1 MLNHVLEKA
10 KAYAALV
17 GAVLTALSGV
27 TGVVPDGAKPYVT
40 LALAVL
46 TAIATFQIPNA
57 PATEKLSDDD
67 LNALLND

>member
-1 MLNHVLEKA
+1 MFKFAEKA

-27 TGVVPDGAKPYVT
+27 TGVVPDPAKPYVAF
-40 LALAVL
+40 ALAVV

-67 LNALLND
+67 LSALLND